1 MLDDVR
7 VIIHCDFDCIRVDF
21 KSMIL
26 NVGKAE
32 LFKAV
37 PARRNSVIHGQND
50 EPLISRY
57 IQKKMPQDMND
68 DFSRPPIAETFV
80 PLRVGDAIRISIRK
94 RLQALA
100 LDRKELSD
108 HIVSIAKRYFIK
120 LPFELHHSVSYRI
133 NRHIFI

>member
-1 MLDDVR
+1 MLDDIR
-7 VIIHCDFDCIRVDF
+7 VILHSDFDCIRVDF

-26 NVGKAE
+26 NVCEAE

-37 PARRNSVIHGQND
+37 PARRNSVIHRQND

-57 IQKKMPQDMND
+57 FLKKMPQDMND

-80 PLRVGDAIRISIRK
+80 SLRIGDTLRISIRK

-100 LDRKELSD
+100 LDREELSD
-108 HIVSIAKRYFIK
+108 HIVSIAKRYLIK